1 MADFLNANELD
12 VMPKDSHPEPGPE
25 HDPIAAAEERAVAAQ
40 SVTKD
45 VDRNRSWDRLAIE
58 EFILDRATVADV
70 EGIFACL
77 GTRFKE
83 LANGRSQ
90 NAGG

>member
-1 MADFLNANELD
+1 
-12 VMPKDSHPEPGPE
+12 
-25 HDPIAAAEERAVAAQ
+25 
-40 SVTKD
+40 VTKE

-70 EGIFACL
+70 EGIFACI